1 MAKLTQSTCIDGASR
16 LSNEHDKGKTHTP
29 MNDFGDMMKQAQKI
43 QAQMQEAQA
52 EIGQMQVQGESG
64 AGLVKVTM
72 NGRHEVSQVEI
83 DPTVLTEDKSVLEDL
98 LAAACNDTVRRVE
111 KAQSEKMQELGGGML
126 SGLNLP
132 FGKMPF

>member
-1 MAKLTQSTCIDGASR
+1 
-16 LSNEHDKGKTHTP
+16 
-29 MNDFGDMMKQAQKI
+29 MNDLGDIMKQAQKM

-52 EIGQMQVQGESG
+52 EIGRMQVQGESG

-72 NGRHEVSQVEI
+72 NGRHEVSRVEI
-83 DPTVLTEDKSVLEDL
+83 DPSLLSEEKSVLEDL

-111 KAQSEKMQELGGGML
+111 KAQAEKMRELGGGML
-126 SGLNLP
+126 AGLNLP